1 MHMAGIDALFAG
13 AWGPLL
19 IFVLRI
25 FDVSLSTL
33 RILLSMRNQ
42 RVLVPIIGFF
52 EVLIWIFAVGSAI
65 RNLESM
71 WHVLGYA
78 GGFATGNI
86 VGLWIEGKLAI
97 GLATLRVISRAGGVE
112 MAEALRERGY
122 GVTEF
127 FGQGREGRVEIVYT
141 AVARREIPR
150 VLDEVARWDPDAFV
164 TVEEPREVRRGWMHS
179 TPRQRLAANLRVG
192 NWVPRAMRPSRME
205 REAQRREEK

>member
-1 MHMAGIDALFAG
+1 MVGIDALFAG
-13 AWGPLL
+13 PWGPVL
-19 IFVLRI
+19 IFLLRI
-25 FDVSLSTL
+25 CDVSLSTV

-65 RNLESM
+65 RNLESV

-78 GGFATGNI
+78 GGFATGNM

-97 GLATLRVISRAGGVE
+97 GLATLRIISRAGGVE
-112 MAEALRERGY
+112 LAEALRERGY

-141 AVARREIPR
+141 AVARRDIPR
-150 VLDEVARWDPDAFV
+150 VLAEVSRWDPDAFI
-164 TVEEPREVRRGWMHS
+164 TVEEPREVRRGWMQS
-179 TPRQRLAANLRVG
+179 TPRQRLATNLRIG
-192 NWVPRAMRPSRME
+192 KWVPRPMRPSRLD
-205 REAQRREEK
+205 RESQRHEEK

>member
-1 MHMAGIDALFAG
+1 MAGIDALFAG

-97 GLATLRVISRAGGVE
+97 GLATLRIISRAGGVE

-192 NWVPRAMRPSRME
+192 NWVPRAIRPSRME
-205 REAQRREEK
+205 RESQRREEK

>member
-1 MHMAGIDALFAG
+1 MAELDALFAG
-13 AWGPLL
+13 PWGPVI
-19 IFVLRI
+19 IFFLRI

-33 RILLSMRNQ
+33 RILLSIRNQ
-42 RVLVPIIGFF
+42 RVMVPIIGFF

-65 RNLESM
+65 RNLESI

-97 GLATLRVISRAGGVE
+97 GLATLRIISRAGGVE
-112 MAEALRERGY
+112 LAEALRERGY

-150 VLDEVARWDPDAFV
+150 VLDEVARWDPDAFI
-164 TVEEPREVRRGWMHS
+164 TVEEPREVRRGWMQS
-179 TPRQRLAANLRVG
+179 TPRNRLAANLRIG
-192 NWVPRAMRPSRME
+192 KWVVRPGRPGRLE
-205 REAQRREEK
+205 REASRPEEK

>member
-1 MHMAGIDALFAG
+1 MAGIDALFAG

-97 GLATLRVISRAGGVE
+97 GLATLRIISRAGGVE
-112 MAEALRERGY
+112 LAEALRERGY

-192 NWVPRAMRPSRME
+192 NWVPRSIRPSRME

>member
-1 MHMAGIDALFAG
+1 MAGIDALFAG

-192 NWVPRAMRPSRME
+192 NWVPRAIRPSRME

>member
-1 MHMAGIDALFAG
+1 MELIDAMFAG
-13 AWGPLL
+13 PWGPVL
-19 IFVLRI
+19 IFILRI

-42 RVLVPIIGFF
+42 RVMVPIIGFF

-65 RNLESM
+65 RNLESV

-78 GGFATGNI
+78 GGFAMGNI

-97 GLATLRVISRAGGVE
+97 GLATLRIISRAGGVE
-112 MAEALRERGY
+112 IAEALRDRGY

-150 VLDEVARWDPDAFV
+150 VLDEVSRWDPEAFV
-164 TVEEPREVRRGWMHS
+164 TVEEPREIRRGWMQS
-179 TPRQRLAANLRVG
+179 TPRQRL
-192 NWVPRAMRPSRME
+192 PTSMRSGKWSPKPMNPSRLD
-205 REAQRREEK
+205 RESPRSEEK

>member
-1 MHMAGIDALFAG
+1 MTEIDLLFAG
-13 AWGPLL
+13 PWGPVL

-25 FDVSLSTL
+25 FDVSLSTM

-65 RNLESM
+65 RNLDSV

-78 GGFATGNI
+78 GGFASGNI
-86 VGLWIEGKLAI
+86 VGMWIEGKLAI
-97 GLATLRVISRAGGVE
+97 GLATLRIISRAGGVE
-112 MAEALRERGY
+112 LAEALRSRGY

-127 FGQGREGRVEIVYT
+127 FGQGREGRVEVVYT

-150 VLDEVARWDPDAFV
+150 VLAEVSRWDPEAFI
-164 TVEEPREVRRGWMHS
+164 TVEEPREVRRGWMQAK
-179 TPRQRLAANLRVG
+179 PRKLASNLRVG
-192 NWVPRAMRPSRME
+192 QWVPRAMRPSRFD
-205 REAQRREEK
+205 RESNRSDRK

>member
-1 MHMAGIDALFAG
+1 MEAIDALFAG
-13 AWGPLL
+13 PWGPVL

-33 RILLSMRNQ
+33 RILLSVRNQ
-42 RVLVPIIGFF
+42 RVMVPIIGFF

-65 RNLESM
+65 RNLESI

-78 GGFATGNI
+78 GGFAIGNI

-97 GLATLRVISRAGGVE
+97 GLATLRIISRAGGVE
-112 MAEALRERGY
+112 LAEALRDRGY

-150 VLDEVARWDPDAFV
+150 VLAEVARWDPDAFV
-164 TVEEPREVRRGWMHS
+164 TVEEPREIRRGWMQS
-179 TPRQRLAANLRVG
+179 TPRQRLAPGLLG
-192 NWVPRAMRPSRME
+192 GKWVPRPIHPTRRD
-205 REAQRREEK
+205 REGPRTEEK

>member
-1 MHMAGIDALFAG
+1 MELIDAMFAG
-13 AWGPLL
+13 PWGPVL

-42 RVLVPIIGFF
+42 RVMVPIIGFF

-65 RNLESM
+65 RNLESV

-78 GGFATGNI
+78 GGFAMGNI

-97 GLATLRVISRAGGVE
+97 GLATLRIISRAGGVE
-112 MAEALRERGY
+112 IAEALRDRGY

-150 VLDEVARWDPDAFV
+150 VLDEVGRWDPEAFV
-164 TVEEPREVRRGWMHS
+164 TVEEPREIRRGWMQS
-179 TPRQRLAANLRVG
+179 TPRQRLPTSMRSG
-192 NWVPRAMRPSRME
+192 KWVSKAMNPSRLD
-205 REAQRREEK
+205 RESPRSEEK

>member
-1 MHMAGIDALFAG
+1 MEAIDALFAG
-13 AWGPLL
+13 PWGPVL

-33 RILLSMRNQ
+33 RILLSVRNQ
-42 RVLVPIIGFF
+42 RVMVPIIGFF

-65 RNLESM
+65 RNLESI

-78 GGFATGNI
+78 GGFAMGNI

-97 GLATLRVISRAGGVE
+97 GLATLRIISRAGGVE
-112 MAEALRERGY
+112 LAEALREKGY

-127 FGQGREGRVEIVYT
+127 YGQGRDGRVEIVYT

-164 TVEEPREVRRGWMHS
+164 TVEEPREIRRGWMQA
-179 TPRQRLAANLRVG
+179 TPRQRIPAALRG
-192 NWVPRAMRPSRME
+192 GKWAPRPINPSRRD
-205 REAQRREEK
+205 REGPRTEEK

>member
-1 MHMAGIDALFAG
+1 MAGIDALFAG
-13 AWGPLL
+13 FWGPLL
-19 IFVLRI
+19 IFMLRI

-65 RNLESM
+65 RNLESV

-97 GLATLRVISRAGGVE
+97 GLATLRIISRAGGVE
-112 MAEALRERGY
+112 MAEALRDRGY

-141 AVARREIPR
+141 AVARREIAR

-192 NWVPRAMRPSRME
+192 SWVPRPMRPSRLD
-205 REAQRREEK
+205 REAQRRDEK

>member
-1 MHMAGIDALFAG
+1 MAGIDALFAG
-13 AWGPLL
+13 PWGPVL

-33 RILLSMRNQ
+33 RILLSVRNQ
-42 RVLVPIIGFF
+42 RVMVPIIGFF

-65 RNLESM
+65 RNLESV

-97 GLATLRVISRAGGVE
+97 GLATLRIISRAGGVE
-112 MAEALRERGY
+112 LAESLRERGY

-150 VLDEVARWDPDAFV
+150 VLDEVQRWDPDAFV
-164 TVEEPREVRRGWMHS
+164 TVEEPREIRRGWMQS
-179 TPRQRLAANLRVG
+179 TPRQRLTAGLRVG
-192 NWVPRAMRPSRME
+192 KWVPRAVHPSRRD
-205 REAQRREEK
+205 RESARTEEK

>member
-1 MHMAGIDALFAG
+1 MAEIDALFAG
-13 AWGPLL
+13 PWGPLL

-25 FDVSLSTL
+25 FDVSLSTM
-33 RILLSMRNQ
+33 RILLSVRNQ
-42 RVLVPIIGFF
+42 RVMVPVIGFF

-65 RNLESM
+65 RNLESV

-78 GGFATGNI
+78 GGFAMGNI

-97 GLATLRVISRAGGVE
+97 GLATLRIISRAGGVE
-112 MAEALRERGY
+112 LAESLRDQGY

-150 VLDEVARWDPDAFV
+150 VLDEVTRWDPDAFV
-164 TVEEPREVRRGWMHS
+164 TVEEPREIRRGWMQS
-179 TPRQRLAANLRVG
+179 TPRLRLSSQLKIG
-192 NWVPRAMRPSRME
+192 KWVAKPIRPGKRD
-205 REAQRREEK
+205 RQAGRTEEK